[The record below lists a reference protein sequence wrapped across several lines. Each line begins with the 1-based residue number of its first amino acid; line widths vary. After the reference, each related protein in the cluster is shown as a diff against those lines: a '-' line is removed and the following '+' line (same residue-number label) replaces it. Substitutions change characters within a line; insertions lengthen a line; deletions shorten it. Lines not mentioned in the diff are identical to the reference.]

1 MTFLGRVNI
10 TSESSQELK
19 CRSTHFLA
27 EATRVK
33 ASAPFSRK
41 SRGTVFSIVGA
52 MCMPTEH
59 SILMFL
65 GRVTA
70 DAKGKKQNSDRAVSC
85 QKE

>member
-1 MTFLGRVNI
+1 M
-10 TSESSQELK
+10 
-19 CRSTHFLA
+19 A

-70 DAKGKKQNSDRAVSC
+70 DGCNREQNADRAIFLARVKASPIRPNSIYI
-85 QKE
+85 KRNVYA